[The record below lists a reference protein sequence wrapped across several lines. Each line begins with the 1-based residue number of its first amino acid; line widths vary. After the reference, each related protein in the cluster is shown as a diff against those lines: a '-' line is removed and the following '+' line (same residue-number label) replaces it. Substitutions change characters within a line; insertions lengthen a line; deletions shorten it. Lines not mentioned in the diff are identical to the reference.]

1 MKIQI
6 INDIIKKYK
15 AKIIVAVIIA
25 ILTGLIALLFNL
37 WQNAIIE
44 SKRKDTIILTK
55 TKEYY
60 TKDSLKVI
68 EVTQQQMTIKEY
80 EELNKKYVEKIKS
93 MNIKTNRLEE
103 IISTNIQVSNN
114 FIPNVSSYDSITFFT
129 DSIVYDTIKVYNEKY
144 NDGYLDYKRIQIGD
158 KAPVVSY
165 TYTDSLLLV
174 VNKYHKIEKRPK
186 FLPKLREKLGRKN
199 DYKINAV
206 FSNKACKISDL
217 RYIKIK

>member
-1 MKIQI
+1 MKISI

-37 WQNAIIE
+37 WQNAITE

-68 EVTQQQMTIKEY
+68 EVTQQQITIKEY

-114 FIPNVSSYDSITFFT
+114 FIPNVSSYDSITF
-129 DSIVYDTIKVYNEKY
+129 
-144 NDGYLDYKRIQIGD
+144 
-158 KAPVVSY
+158 
-165 TYTDSLLLV
+165 
-174 VNKYHKIEKRPK
+174 
-186 FLPKLREKLGRKN
+186 
-199 DYKINAV
+199 
-206 FSNKACKISDL
+206 
-217 RYIKIK
+217 